1 MLLSVARLKGE
12 AKTLQADLPSNPA
25 QGSNRWAIVNA
36 IELLTVIAQL
46 FFSLL
51 CAATLIDFAQRRD
64 NTRRDIALVFGS
76 LGFASM
82 ISLVSKILGLRL
94 VWLSTLGSLA
104 LIAQPYLL
112 LRIVRYFRP
121 LPVTITRAA
130 LVGIV
135 VLCGAILV
143 FGSTVPGIVTF
154 AAVVYFAG
162 IEGYAMVAFIRGA
175 LTTSGVVQRRLR
187 FAAAGSGLLGL
198 ALIMAGTGVFVP
210 AFASLT
216 TALVLAA
223 GIGCALAFYLGFAPP
238 RWLRRAWQLT
248 ELDSFL
254 TRLGRRS
261 AAERMIASES
271 MAELCLAAH
280 RAVGGLATGIVQ
292 QTEPDKEWILSYQV
306 DPFPQVS
313 LNGVSVIARALTEGV
328 KGFLRTSDN
337 LRHADRNLLESVGA
351 DTLLVVP
358 IATTGRAWGV
368 LLVFLKYG
376 SLFIDDDLSLLA
388 LLAQQSAIFLENSQL
403 VERLRTYSEQLERRL
418 QLTEALYETSR
429 ALLTAKGHE
438 QILNAVFTY
447 ARQDNAD
454 VASFF
459 SLELN
464 SEGKPEWAVSTARA
478 GAPVGVGSSV
488 GARYHLPDIPVSN
501 LWISAP
507 NTALLISDVFVDE
520 RFDPAA
526 REMARQAGYRAAA
539 MVPLTF
545 HGSWLG
551 LLTITWAQP
560 HPFDPSDE
568 QSYSALAALVVTVLE
583 SERLGLAEQQALEKL
598 AQQEARYRIL
608 AENISDMITCH
619 APDGTITYVSASS
632 LSLLGY
638 APGDLIGHT
647 LEHWIHPEDVAVVHN
662 TFSGESPPSEATVYR
677 MRHRAG
683 HFLWVET
690 MSRAM
695 RDESGS
701 PEIVGTT
708 RDISRRKQAE
718 EAVYRLNR
726 ESEDRARQLATANR
740 ELEAFSYSVSHDL
753 RAPLRALSGFSQALE
768 EDYAERLDDEGRD
781 YLRRIRAASQRM
793 AGLIDD
799 LLQLSRLTRT
809 EMRRSEV
816 NLSELACQIGA
827 ELQERYAERS
837 VAFRVEEGLIVNGD
851 ARLLQAML
859 TNLLDNAWK
868 FTSKTPDPQVEF
880 AAAAQNGRRVY
891 FVRDNGAGFDMAYA
905 NKLFGV
911 FQRLHTVSEF
921 DGTGVGLATV
931 QRIVH
936 RHDGEIWAEAAVNKG
951 ATFYFTLESN
961 RTE

>member
-12 AKTLQADLPSNPA
+12 ANTLQADLPSNPA

-51 CAATLIDFAQRRD
+51 SLATLIDFARRRG
-64 NTRRDIALVFGS
+64 NTRRDIALMFGT
-76 LGFASM
+76 LGFTLM
-82 ISLVSKILGLRL
+82 ISLVSKVLGVRL
-94 VWLSTLGSLA
+94 VWLNTLGSLA
-104 LIAQPYLL
+104 LIAQPYFM

-121 LPVTITRAA
+121 LPAAITRAA
-130 LVGIV
+130 LVGVV
-135 VLCGAILV
+135 VLYGAVLA
-143 FGSTVPGIVTF
+143 FGSTVPGIVTL

-198 ALIMAGTGVFVP
+198 MLIMAGIGVFVP
-210 AFASLT
+210 AFTGLA
-216 TALVLAA
+216 TALVLVAA
-223 GIGCALAFYLGFAPP
+223 IGCALTFYLGFAPP
-238 RWLRRAWQLT
+238 RWLSRAWQLT
-248 ELDSFL
+248 ELDNFL
-254 TRLGRRS
+254 TRLGSRS
-261 AAERMIASES
+261 AAERMMVSES

-280 RAVGGLATGIVQ
+280 RAVGSMATGIVQ
-292 QTEPDKEWILSYQV
+292 QTEPTLEWTLSYQV

-313 LNGVSVIARALTEGV
+313 LDGVTIIARAFAEGV
-328 KGFLRTSDN
+328 RGLVRASDS
-337 LRHADRNLLESVGA
+337 LPQADRRLLESVGA
-351 DTLLVVP
+351 DTLLAVP
-358 IATTGRAWGV
+358 IATRARRWGV

-376 SLFIDDDLSLLA
+376 SLFVDDDLSLLA
-388 LLAQQSAIFLENSQL
+388 LLAQQSAIFLENSEM
-403 VERLRTYSEQLERRL
+403 VERLRTYSGQLERRL

-429 ALLTAKGHE
+429 ALLTAKGHQ
-438 QILNAVFTY
+438 QILDAVFTY
-447 ARQDNAD
+447 ASRDRAD

-459 SLELN
+459 FLELN
-464 SEGKPEWAVSTARA
+464 DEGKPEWAVSTARA
-478 GAPVGVGSSV
+478 GMPVGVGSSV

-507 NTALLISDVFVDE
+507 DKVLLISNVFEDE
-520 RFDPAA
+520 RFDPVA
-526 REMARQAGYRAAA
+526 REMARQGGYRAAA
-539 MVPLTF
+539 MVPLTL
-545 HGSWLG
+545 HGTWLG

-560 HPFDPSDE
+560 HPFDPTDE

-583 SERLGLAEQQALEKL
+583 SERLRLAEQQALEKL
-598 AQQEARYRIL
+598 AQQEAHYRLL
-608 AENISDMITCH
+608 AENVSDMITRH
-619 APDGTITYVSASS
+619 SPDGTITYVSASS
-632 LSLLGY
+632 LRLLGY
-638 APGDLIGHT
+638 TPGDLTGHT
-647 LEHWIHPEDVAVVHN
+647 LAPWIHPEDVAAARSI
-662 TFSGESPPSEATVYR
+662 FSGESSPAEAAVYR
-677 MRHRAG
+677 MRHRDG
-683 HFLWVET
+683 HFVWMET
-690 MSRAM
+690 TSRTL
-695 RDESGS
+695 RDETGS
-701 PEIVGTT
+701 PEIVATT

-718 EAVYRLNR
+718 EAVYQLNQ
-726 ESEDRARQLATANR
+726 ELEDRARRLAAANR

-781 YLRRIRAASQRM
+781 YLHRIRAASQRM

-799 LLQLSRLTRT
+799 LLQLSRLTRA

-816 NLSELACQIGA
+816 NLSELACQIGV
-827 ELQERYAERS
+827 ELQERYKERS
-837 VAFRVEEGLIVNGD
+837 VVFRVQEGLIVNGD

-880 AAAAQNGRRVY
+880 AAAMENGRRVY

-961 RTE
+961 RTV

>member
-1 MLLSVARLKGE
+1 M
-12 AKTLQADLPSNPA
+12 
-25 QGSNRWAIVNA
+25 NA

-51 CAATLIDFAQRRD
+51 CVATLIDFVQRRD
-64 NTRRDIALVFGS
+64 NTRRDIALMFGS
-76 LGFASM
+76 LGFSTA
-82 ISLVSKILGLRL
+82 ISLISKILGVRL
-94 VWLSTLGSLA
+94 VWLNTLGSLA
-104 LIAQPYLL
+104 LIAQPYLM

-121 LPVTITRAA
+121 LPVAITHAA
-130 LVGIV
+130 LVGVV
-135 VLCGAILV
+135 VLCGAV
-143 FGSTVPGIVTF
+143 FALGSTIPGIVTL

-162 IEGYAMVAFIRGA
+162 VEGYAMVAFIRGA

-198 ALIMAGTGVFVP
+198 MLIMAGIAAFVP
-210 AFASLT
+210 AFASLA
-216 TALVLAA
+216 TALVLVAA
-223 GIGCALAFYLGFAPP
+223 IGCALAFYLGFAPP
-238 RWLRRAWQLT
+238 RWLRRAWQLA

-254 TRLGRRS
+254 SRLGSRS
-261 AAERMIASES
+261 AAERLIVSES

-280 RAVGGLATGIVQ
+280 RAVGSMATGIVQ
-292 QTEPDKEWILSYQV
+292 QTEPDRDWVLSYQV

-313 LNGVSVIARALTEGV
+313 LNGVSAIARAFTEGV
-328 KGFLRTSDN
+328 KGLLRAPDN
-337 LRHADRNLLESVGA
+337 LRRADRDLLQSVGA

-358 IATTGRAWGV
+358 IATTGRTWGV

-376 SLFIDDDLSLLA
+376 SLFIDDDLSLLV
-388 LLAQQSAIFLENSQL
+388 LLAQQSAIFLENGDL
-403 VERLRTYSEQLERRL
+403 VERLRTYSGQLERRL

-438 QILNAVFTY
+438 QILEAVFRY
-447 ARQDNAD
+447 ASRDRAD

-464 SEGKPEWAVSTARA
+464 NEGRPEWAISIART

-488 GARYHLPDIPVSN
+488 GTRYHLPDIPVSN
-501 LWISAP
+501 LWISVP
-507 NTALLISDVFVDE
+507 DKVLLIGDVLEDE

-526 REMARQAGYRAAA
+526 REMARRAGYRAAA
-539 MVPLTF
+539 MVPLTL

-583 SERLGLAEQQALEKL
+583 SERLRLAEQQALEKL
-598 AQQEARYRIL
+598 AQQEAHYRLL
-608 AENISDMITCH
+608 AENVSDMITRH

-638 APGDLIGHT
+638 APGDLTGHT
-647 LEHWIHPEDVAVVHN
+647 LDSLIHPEDVAVVHK
-662 TFSGESPPSEATVYR
+662 TFSGEPPPSEATVYR
-677 MRHRAG
+677 MRHRDG
-683 HFLWVET
+683 HFVWVET
-690 MSRAM
+690 TSRAM
-695 RDESGS
+695 RDETGS
-701 PEIVGTT
+701 PEIVATT

-718 EAVYRLNR
+718 EAIYQLNR
-726 ESEDRARQLATANR
+726 KLEDRARQLAAANR

-781 YLRRIRAASQRM
+781 YLHRIRAASQRM
-793 AGLIDD
+793 ADLIDD
-799 LLQLSRLTRT
+799 LLRLSRLTRA

-827 ELQERYAERS
+827 ELQERYKERA

-859 TNLLDNAWK
+859 TNLLENAWK

-880 AAAAQNGRRVY
+880 AAAVQDGRRVY

-936 RHDGEIWAEAAVNKG
+936 RHDGEIWAEAAVNQG